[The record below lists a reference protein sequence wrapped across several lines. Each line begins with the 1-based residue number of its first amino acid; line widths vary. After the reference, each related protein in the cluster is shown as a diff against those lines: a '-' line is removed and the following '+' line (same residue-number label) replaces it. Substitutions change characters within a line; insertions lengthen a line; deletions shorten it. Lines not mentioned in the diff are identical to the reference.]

1 VGGKGR
7 LKLVLAEAAL
17 ELVPRE
23 LWGHPSVY
31 KSARKR
37 GKSPGQVLLDR
48 SLHHQAM
55 QRLPKAEKRGRP
67 DIVHFCLLE
76 ALDSPLNREGMLEV
90 YVHTIG
96 DYVIWV
102 NPQTRL
108 PRNYNRFVGLMEQL
122 FEVGK
127 VPPNS
132 SKPLMVIKPMT
143 LEALVR
149 KLSPGKVV
157 LLSETGE
164 TKRIRSIAEEVAKNM
179 DRTMVIIGAF
189 PHGDFEPST
198 YKLAT
203 HIYSIYHGRPL
214 EAWVVVSHLLALLA
228 DTLHII

>member
-1 VGGKGR
+1 MKNKER

-31 KSARKR
+31 KSAWKR
-37 GKSPGQVLLDR
+37 GKSPGQILLDR

-76 ALDSPLNREGMLEV
+76 ALDSPLNREGLLEI
-90 YVHTIG
+90 YVHTFG
-96 DYVIWV
+96 DYVVWV

-122 FEVGK
+122 FEAGR

-132 SKPLMVIKPMT
+132 DKPLMIVKPMK
-143 LEALVR
+143 LETLVR
-149 KLSPGKVV
+149 RLSPNRVI

-164 TKRIRSIAEEVAKNM
+164 TKRVRTIAEEIVEDM
-179 DRTMVIIGAF
+179 DKTMVIIGAF

-203 HIYSIYHGRPL
+203 HIYSIYRGRSL

-228 DTLHII
+228 DTLRII